1 VCVIFQF
8 KAVFLTSSGMPRIL
22 VIKPSSLGD
31 IVHGLQVMASVKERV
46 AGVHITWVVREIF
59 APLVSACTAVD
70 EVIVFER
77 KQGWRG
83 IRSVMRE
90 LRTRTFDVVVDLQ
103 GLLRSGLMTWSAFAP
118 RKLGRSDAREG
129 AGFFY
134 GERAPLPAAGRN
146 SHALEIL
153 LQFAPLLGAPA
164 ALGSP
169 LSFRSSADF
178 TGSDFFNGSAP
189 APVVMFP
196 ESRRPEKCWPGFT
209 ALTRL
214 MLQADPQVRIV
225 WSGSERLPDDADL
238 PAGRFLNLTGRTALE
253 VMPQIIGRAGAV
265 IANDSGPMHLAAAL
279 GKRTVAIF
287 GPTAPE
293 LFGPYPLSCPRHQVV
308 RAPAGDLAQL
318 TPEAVLQ
325 AWQTAVI

>member
-1 VCVIFQF
+1 
-8 KAVFLTSSGMPRIL
+8 MPRIL

-31 IVHGLQVMASVKERV
+31 IVHGLQVVAALKEQV
-46 AGVHITWVVREIF
+46 TGMHITWVVREIF

-70 EVIVFER
+70 EVIVFQR

-83 IRSVMRE
+83 IRAVMGE
-90 LRTRTFDVVVDLQ
+90 LRTRTFDGVVDMQ
-103 GLLRSGLMTWSAFAP
+103 GLLRSGLMTWSAHAP

-134 GERAPLPAAGRN
+134 GERAPLPAGGRN

-153 LQFAPLLGAPA
+153 LQFAPLLGGRAT
-164 ALGSP
+164 LGSP
-169 LSFRSSADF
+169 LTFRPAVEF
-178 TGSDFFNGSAP
+178 AGADFFNNGAT

-209 ALTRL
+209 ALTGL
-214 MLQADPQVRIV
+214 MLQADPAVRIV
-225 WSGSERLPDDADL
+225 WSGSERLVDGGAF
-238 PAGRFLNLTGRTALE
+238 PAERFLNLTGRTALD
-253 VMPQIIGRAGAV
+253 VMPQLIGRAGAV

-279 GKRTVAIF
+279 GKRTLAIF

-293 LFGPYPLSCPRHQVV
+293 LFGPYPLSCPRHHVV
-308 RAPAGDLAQL
+308 RAPGGDLARL
-318 TPEAVLQ
+318 TPQAVLQ
-325 AWQTAVI
+325 AWQVEGS

>member
-1 VCVIFQF
+1 
-8 KAVFLTSSGMPRIL
+8 MPRIL

-31 IVHGLQVMASVKERV
+31 IVHGLQLVGSLKEQV
-46 AGVHITWVVREIF
+46 PELHVTWVVREIF

-70 EVIVFER
+70 EVIVFQR
-77 KQGWRG
+77 RQGWLG
-83 IRSVMRE
+83 IRAVMRE
-90 LRTRTFDVVVDLQ
+90 LRSRSFDAVLDLQ
-103 GLLRSGLMTWSAFAP
+103 GLLRSGLMTWSTQSP

-153 LQFAPLLGAPA
+153 LQFAPLLGARNT
-164 ALGSP
+164 LGSP
-169 LSFRSSADF
+169 LTFRPAAEF
-178 TGSDFFNGSAP
+178 TGADFFNNGAA

-196 ESRRPEKCWPGFT
+196 ESRRPEKCWLGFI
-209 ALTRL
+209 ALTGL
-214 MLQADPQVRIV
+214 MLQADPTLRIV
-225 WSGSERLPDDADL
+225 WSGSERLAGGDDF
-238 PAGRFLNLTGRTALE
+238 PAERFLNLTGRTALD

-279 GKRTVAIF
+279 GKRTMAIF
-287 GPTAPE
+287 GPTSPE
-293 LFGPYPLSCPRHQVV
+293 LFGPYPLSCPRHHVV
-308 RAPAGDLAQL
+308 RAPNGDLTRL

-325 AWQTAVI
+325 AWQG